1 MRDKPP
7 FQQVRHDLTRWQLAV
22 GRTVAQFDNPPLLRG
37 GQLVGGGRPD
47 CCGALV
53 ILHSPVA
60 IPATIGAQTDTR
72 FSTGLVQT
80 GTVLVRL
87 LDQADD
93 GLALR
98 DRGHSSSLLSLSQS
112 AFSFFRS
119 TNKAAASASAFSLCR
134 SSRRSC
140 FISSLSPRV
149 CWRMA
154 LSRSA
159 LR

>member
-1 MRDKPP
+1 P
-7 FQQVRHDLTRWQLAV
+7 FVQLVRHDLTRWQLAV
-22 GRTVAQFDNPPLLRG
+22 GGTVAPIDNQPLRRG
-37 GQLVGGGRPD
+37 GPPVGGGRPV
-47 CCGALV
+47 CGRALV
-53 ILHSPVA
+53 ILHSPGAV
-60 IPATIGAQTDTR
+60 PPTKGAQTDTR

-87 LDQADD
+87 LNQADD
-93 GLALR
+93 GLTLR

-119 TNKAAASASAFSLCR
+119 TNKAAASASAFSLYR